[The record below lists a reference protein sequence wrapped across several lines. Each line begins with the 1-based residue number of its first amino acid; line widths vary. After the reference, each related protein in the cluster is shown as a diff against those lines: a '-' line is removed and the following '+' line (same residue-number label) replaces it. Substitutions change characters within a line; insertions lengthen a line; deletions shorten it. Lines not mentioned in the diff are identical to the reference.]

1 MLIFGGDVSVGCT
14 LPAFSRRKSGVRRA
28 EVQISTGI
36 SFRYPTENVPKSQ
49 FVGTTC
55 EMFRGATLH
64 LLGPPHKLMQRAAHH
79 RFDDDFI
86 DY

>member
-1 MLIFGGDVSVGCT
+1 
-14 LPAFSRRKSGVRRA
+14 
-28 EVQISTGI
+28 
-36 SFRYPTENVPKSQ
+36 
-49 FVGTTC
+49 
-55 EMFRGATLH
+55 MFRGATLH